1 METNTRKLGE
11 LLQNRQQWVVPV
23 YQRHYEWSIEEDKQL
38 DHLWMDLRDQIKI
51 LINDRDRILPH
62 YFGAVITSPDY
73 IICTTPRNILVDGQ
87 QRITTFKLVL
97 IALREVA
104 RKLGTEKQAVRIQSY
119 LYNPKDGGMNEP
131 EKEQYKLWPSY
142 FDREYFQKIVDS
154 EHQDLPKHFDG
165 CFLKNGKIN
174 GKKAPNLL
182 LAYDFLYNKLF
193 QYVEEY
199 AEQNPNEENAQ
210 ENIIEKIL
218 YTFLHYFQVVSIQ
231 LGEGDDP
238 QQIFSSLNG
247 LSEPLSPADLIR
259 NDIFHRAKKEGGDA
273 DALDILYDKKW
284 RDELEQPFWAE
295 KIIQGKFKKPRI
307 DHFIGHFVVAETAK
321 ITDIKRIGSEYK
333 RHVNEKAYQN
343 VEEEINAL
351 LEHAETYKALTGDID
366 KNNSLFRLKSVFDA
380 WDMSIFYPLVM
391 AIKKRDF
398 GSAKEEKLFQLIE
411 SYIVRRTLCSL
422 TPKNYNNAISAFV
435 RIIKDEPDPINK
447 FLERLFDPKGDRAR
461 FPLLNEVVEK
471 CKTEKI
477 YSPASKPKIRYILSR
492 VEEEK
497 RTSFQEPISI
507 PEGLSIEHI
516 MPQAWHEHW
525 SLPSGEKAVNSE
537 FSSEAHLSEKGTEE
551 FDRRNRLINTIGN
564 LTLVTQP
571 LNSSLS
577 NGSWDKKRGREG
589 LGQSV
594 LALNKELVEFSEWN
608 EDRIIQRSED
618 FAKLVEK
625 IWPSDV
631 KLY

>member
-23 YQRHYEWSIEEDKQL
+23 YQRHYEWSIEDDKQL
-38 DHLWMDLRDQIKI
+38 DHLWMDLEDQIKI
-51 LINDRDRILPH
+51 FINDRNRILPH

-104 RKLGTEKQAVRIQSY
+104 RKLGTEKQTLRIQSY
-119 LYNPKDGGMNEP
+119 LYNPKDGGMEEP

-142 FDREYFQKIVDS
+142 FDREYFKKIVNS
-154 EHQDLPKHFDG
+154 EHQDLPKRFDG
-165 CFLKNGKIN
+165 CFLKNGKIDQD
-174 GKKAPNLL
+174 KAPNLL
-182 LAYDFLYNKLF
+182 LAYDFLYNKLL
-193 QYVEEY
+193 QYVEKY
-199 AEQNPNEENAQ
+199 AEQNSSEENAQ
-210 ENIIEKIL
+210 ENIIENIL
-218 YTFLHYFQVVSIQ
+218 HTFLNYFQVVSIQ

-259 NDIFHRAKKEGGDA
+259 NDIFHRAKQQGRDA
-273 DALDILYDKKW
+273 DALYDKKW
-284 RDELEQPFWAE
+284 RDELEQPFWTE
-295 KIIQGKFKKPRI
+295 KINLGKSKKPRI
-307 DHFIGHFVVAETAK
+307 DHFIGHLVVAETAK
-321 ITDIKRIGSEYK
+321 ITDTKRIGSEYK
-333 RHVNEKAYQN
+333 RHVNEKAYQSA
-343 VEEEINAL
+343 EEEIDAL

-366 KNNSLFRLKSVFDA
+366 ESNSLFRLKSVFDH
-380 WDMSIFYPLVM
+380 WDISVFYPLVM
-391 AIKKRDF
+391 AIKKREFD
-398 GSAKEEKLFQLIE
+398 SATEGNFFQFIE
-411 SYIVRRTLCSL
+411 NYIVRRTLCGL
-422 TPKNYNNAISAFV
+422 TQQNYNNVISEFV
-435 RIIKDEPDPINK
+435 RVIKDGPDQLK
-447 FLERLFDPKGDRAR
+447 EFLERLYDPKKGNKAK

-492 VEEEK
+492 VEEKK

-608 EDRIIQRSED
+608 EDKIVQRSED

-631 KLY
+631 GLY